1 MSSLPESPSRD
12 FILNCFGNG
21 LRNGSSSVERGVVRF
36 VRSITGGSVTTSIEP
51 VGSCTLIFLVEF
63 FFLEGTFFFFFGGG
77 EAGGDG
83 EADGDGE
90 AGGGSE
96 AGGGGVSLS
105 APTYSSSL
113 CLISSLEPKI

>member
-51 VGSCTLIFLVEF
+51 VGSCTLIFLVEGTF

-77 EAGGDG
+77 EADG
-83 EADGDGE
+83 
-90 AGGGSE
+90 E